1 MRVRASILI
10 SRVNAGESTV
20 TNIWEFHC
28 TAIRQIKQSED
39 MRSRK
44 KKYHV
49 RKKASISFGPYILE
63 SVGPATPFISL

>member
-1 MRVRASILI
+1 
-10 SRVNAGESTV
+10 
-20 TNIWEFHC
+20 
-28 TAIRQIKQSED
+28 

-63 SVGPATPFISL
+63 SVGPATPFISLKSANIIKQFASEAQDRL